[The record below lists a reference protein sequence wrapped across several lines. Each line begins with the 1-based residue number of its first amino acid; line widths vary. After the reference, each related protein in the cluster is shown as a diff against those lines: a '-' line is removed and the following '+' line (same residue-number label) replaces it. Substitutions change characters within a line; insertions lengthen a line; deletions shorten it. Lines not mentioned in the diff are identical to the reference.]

1 MTRGGVGQEPMVS
14 GHSSR
19 RGPARRPSGLV
30 QQKEHGQELEE
41 LRAQLEAERLQTQ
54 ELKRRFAD
62 ETHEMKKRAEQERQL
77 LAEKLRSK
85 WEQERVRE
93 QQRLKEQSQRQR
105 AAEIRQLLREKDAER
120 CQAHELL
127 QQQRDNSIRQAR
139 ELQRQLAEELVRR
152 GWRRTNEV
160 RGKLQEVHRQLSGRA
175 DSKQAAQ
182 ILSLQNE
189 LQQQRRLFLQ
199 YILEQGKGGS
209 PASHKGDKAWHRLQ
223 TLLGIGATGP
233 CISKCPGASGA
244 AGGGGQQTTPSSFKD
259 AHLQGDGKSSRR
271 SVADVGVQV
280 AAQEEACPPGSGDSQ
295 LLELKVQ
302 LQHAVEDL

>member
-160 RGKLQEVHRQLSGRA
+160 RGKLQ
-175 DSKQAAQ
+175 
-182 ILSLQNE
+182 
-189 LQQQRRLFLQ
+189 
-199 YILEQGKGGS
+199 
-209 PASHKGDKAWHRLQ
+209 
-223 TLLGIGATGP
+223 
-233 CISKCPGASGA
+233 
-244 AGGGGQQTTPSSFKD
+244 
-259 AHLQGDGKSSRR
+259 GDGKSSRR